1 MVSIGTCFEALS
13 ETRME
18 QGLTERH
25 FSRLKDESRVSK
37 YHGNVICDFIIDTL
51 IEMAL
56 MHYITQT
63 YCSYSCD
70 EEVFDNI
77 DPYSTYLQN

>member
-1 MVSIGTCFEALS
+1 MVSIGTRFETLS
-13 ETRME
+13 ETAME
-18 QGLTERH
+18 QGRIGRH
-25 FSRLKDESRVSK
+25 FSGLKESRVSK
-37 YHGNVICDFIIDTL
+37 YHGNVICEFIIDTL